1 MSSETADFTVTTHT
15 RNNPAHYWAFF
26 TTEDGAFWQFVD
38 RNRADL
44 KPQAA
49 APQHSE
55 QAQETLRTP
64 KSAAKRYTPF
74 SIGLGENCLLKHA

>member
-1 MSSETADFTVTTHT
+1 MSSETADLTVTTHT

-26 TTEDGAFWQFVD
+26 TAEDGACWQFVD

-49 APQHSE
+49 APQHP
-55 QAQETLRTP
+55 AQSHPRFAHQRKQENNTHLSPTLGNLHTAHP
-64 KSAAKRYTPF
+64 
-74 SIGLGENCLLKHA
+74 